1 MAALESLEF
10 QGCRLAY
17 RVDGAGPP
25 LVMIQGVGAQGTS
38 PNPQIERLAPHYAC
52 LSFDN
57 RGIGASQPVGFK
69 LTSTQMAHDTL
80 ALMNRL
86 DWPSAHIVGHS
97 FGSIVALEVALLN
110 KIRVRSLS
118 LLCAFARGEDA
129 IDLSVRLIW
138 IIVRLRHAPPKIRR
152 QAFLEL
158 VLPPGHPELHSEKM
172 AARISAIVG
181 HDVADMPRI
190 TSQQVKAMR
199 ASDVTPRLHE
209 LAGIPT
215 LVINGGK
222 DMIARPALG
231 RALAAGIPGARYV
244 EIPDAGHSLPIID
257 PERCAGFV
265 LEHLAEVTRCE
276 SQGC

>member
-1 MAALESLEF
+1 MAALQSLDF

-17 RVDGAGPP
+17 RVDGSGPP

-38 PNPQIERLAPHYAC
+38 PNPQIERLAKHYAC

-57 RGIGASQPVGFK
+57 RGIGASQPVGGP
-69 LTSTQMAHDTL
+69 LTSTQMAKDTL
-80 ALMNRL
+80 ALMDRRG
-86 DWPSAHIVGHS
+86 WPSAHIVGHS
-97 FGSIVALEVALLN
+97 FGSIVALQVALLN
-110 KIRVRSLS
+110 KARVRSLS

-129 IDLSVRLIW
+129 VDLSVRLIW
-138 IIVRLRHAPPKIRR
+138 IIVRLRHAPRKIRR

-181 HDVADMPRI
+181 HDVAEMPPI

-199 ASDVTPRLHE
+199 KSDVTSRLHE

-222 DMIARPALG
+222 DMIARPELG

-244 EIPDAGHSLPIID
+244 EIPEAGHSLPIID
-257 PERCAGFV
+257 PDRCAGIV
-265 LEHLAEVTRCE
+265 LEHLGKVV
-276 SQGC
+276 